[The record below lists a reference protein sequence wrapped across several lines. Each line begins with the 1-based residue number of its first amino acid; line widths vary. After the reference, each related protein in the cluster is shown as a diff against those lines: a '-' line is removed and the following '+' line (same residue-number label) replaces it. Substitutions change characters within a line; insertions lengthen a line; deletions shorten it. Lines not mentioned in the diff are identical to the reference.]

1 MNDNVPAPYLYNKY
15 NITSHYTTKTT
26 LLKNS
31 PMQSLNS
38 FIEGINKHR
47 LPKHII
53 FMPDRDLLSPLR
65 YKNRP
70 GTSKAIGKLLR
81 WITTEIERIIET
93 KKESM
98 FKICAGLVQGK
109 QPNLIWVKALEV
121 PRISYD
127 SLLLH
132 EKFNAILE
140 ETISNRYN
148 SYILE
153 LQGLRSTHFDFSH
166 HLMTEGKEY
175 FWRDINSQIADFD
188 EGSDHM
194 QPPPVVTLSRGKTH
208 HDYPTG
214 HRKLPTPPLTSRGS
228 MKKY

>member
-1 MNDNVPAPYLYNKY
+1 MWRHAKMNDNVPAPYLYNKY

-31 PMQSLNS
+31 LMQSLNS

-70 GTSKAIGKLLR
+70 GTSKAICKLLR
-81 WITTEIERIIET
+81 WITNEIEWIIET

-109 QPNLIWVKALEV
+109 QPNLIWVKALDDPESV
-121 PRISYD
+121 MTAYCCTKS
-127 SLLLH
+127 
-132 EKFNAILE
+132 
-140 ETISNRYN
+140 
-148 SYILE
+148 
-153 LQGLRSTHFDFSH
+153 STR
-166 HLMTEGKEY
+166 
-175 FWRDINSQIADFD
+175 FWRKQSATDITAIFWSCKVCVPHI
-188 EGSDHM
+188 
-194 QPPPVVTLSRGKTH
+194 
-208 HDYPTG
+208 
-214 HRKLPTPPLTSRGS
+214 LTSVIT
-228 MKKY
+228 